1 MPHDS
6 EANSA
11 TIAERVQELSWALFD
26 EQINDD
32 ELQLL
37 EGLLLSDDKARQTY
51 CDCVQLH
58 TDLFAHFAKPQAA
71 SPDGKTQ
78 VLGFLGG
85 VLPPTTSIPT
95 TM

>member
-1 MPHDS
+1 MPHNS

-11 TIAERVQELSWALFD
+11 TIEERVQELSWALFD
-26 EQINDD
+26 EQINQD

-37 EGLLLSDDKARQTY
+37 EGLLLSDDKARRTY
-51 CDCVQLH
+51 CNCVRLH
-58 TDLFAHFAKPQAA
+58 TDLFAHFAKRQAA
-71 SPDGKTQ
+71 TPDGKTQ

-85 VLPPTTSIPT
+85 ALPPTTSIPT